1 MLLHNNT
8 IATAGFLSTTE
19 SPSSTTSVYSQTN
32 PPTSSTNQFFQNFPP
47 PWIPQ
52 YNNQRLLTQ
61 QFFSPTMLAT
71 APSHSINS
79 RTNNN
84 TNTTSPTTTLLTKND
99 LIAFHHLQQQLD
111 ASSSNSPLVPT
122 LLSAAASSSSSG
134 STTINTTGPSSTI
147 NNGTYSSL
155 SSSTDSSTLVTVPS
169 QHHSYAST
177 KMNKISSL
185 VVDSTSHLQKIVNL
199 SSSPSSVIESTTTN
213 SNNNN
218 NNNNNHN
225 NNTQSISPNDNVQ
238 SNSCSSHSP
247 QSTSTIT
254 PNGSSSSSSSSSS
267 TNNSNTTQKRL
278 HVSNIPFRFRD
289 DDLKAMFEQFG
300 EIVDTEIIFNERG
313 SKGFGFVTF
322 ASSDDADAAREKLH
336 GAIIEGRKIEV
347 NMATARS
354 QPKLKPVLANPYSVM
369 INARQ
374 RPTLIPATSTAGLR
388 TATAF
393 TTGLTLPGGYTIYP
407 DQLTTL
413 SGLTA
418 YSIAATAQPQTG
430 VRYITSTPHGLTTTG
445 QPTGTYTFGVLPM
458 HNGVNGPTGYFING
472 APTTNIN
479 SPTAQLGHAYQE
491 TAYITTTPAG
501 TIGPITG
508 MRNNVRYTPY

>member
-1 MLLHNNT
+1 MLL
-8 IATAGFLSTTE
+8 I
-19 SPSSTTSVYSQTN
+19 
-32 PPTSSTNQFFQNFPP
+32 
-47 PWIPQ
+47 
-52 YNNQRLLTQ
+52 
-61 QFFSPTMLAT
+61 SPTMLAT
-71 APSHSINS
+71 ASSHSINS
-79 RTNNN
+79 RSNNN

-122 LLSAAASSSSSG
+122 LLAAAASSSG
-134 STTINTTGPSSTI
+134 STTTTSTTGPSSTI
-147 NNGTYSSL
+147 TNGTYSSL

-169 QHHSYAST
+169 QLHSYAST

-185 VVDSTSHLQKIVNL
+185 VVDSTSHLQKIVNV
-199 SSSPSSVIESTTTN
+199 SSPSSINESITTN

-218 NNNNNHN
+218 I
-225 NNTQSISPNDNVQ
+225 TQPLSPNDNVQ

-254 PNGSSSSSSSSSS
+254 PNGSSSSSSSINS
-267 TNNSNTTQKRL
+267 SNTTQKRL

-300 EIVDTEIIFNERG
+300 EIIDTEIIFNERG

-354 QPKLKPVLANPYSVM
+354 QPKLKPVLTNPYSVM
-369 INARQ
+369 INTRQ
-374 RPTLIPATSTAGLR
+374 RPTLIPATQTTGLR
-388 TATAF
+388 TAAAAF
-393 TTGLTLPGGYTIYP
+393 TTGLALPGGYTIYP

-413 SGLTA
+413 SGLTT
-418 YSIAATAQPQTG
+418 YQIAATAQPQPG
-430 VRYITSTPHGLTTTG
+430 VRYITTTTPHGLTTTG

-458 HNGVNGPTGYFING
+458 HNGVSAPTGYFING
-472 APTTNIN
+472 APTTNIT
-479 SPTAQLGHAYQE
+479 SPTTQFGHAYQE
-491 TAYITTTPAG
+491 TAYITATPAG

>member
-1 MLLHNNT
+1 MLYS
-8 IATAGFLSTTE
+8 FL
-19 SPSSTTSVYSQTN
+19 PSDNY
-32 PPTSSTNQFFQNFPP
+32 
-47 PWIPQ
+47 
-52 YNNQRLLTQ
+52 LT
-61 QFFSPTMLAT
+61 L
-71 APSHSINS
+71 N
-79 RTNNN
+79 
-84 TNTTSPTTTLLTKND
+84 
-99 LIAFHHLQQQLD
+99 
-111 ASSSNSPLVPT
+111 PLVPT

-218 NNNNNHN
+218 NHNHN